1 MTVRAETY
9 KLLEGLC
16 ASEATLGVLG
26 TSDGRVLRHGVE
38 ATIAD
43 LTSHTDGSGRAT
55 LVGGRLFR
63 TLKELPSECVL
74 SQAVPRMS
82 PVHYLDLNLQ
92 DEIEKKREPNSRTLD
107 LCARELGPLVMRWAD
122 LVRLTGRER
131 TPGQLDDAFR
141 ALGEMPTAD
150 HPSERAL
157 WVAALMN
164 PADLARADTDLTEG
178 GTGGDAKAEE
188 AAGDRKGDRASDR
201 AVVADEETP
210 SCLAHEIRPAV
221 LGAES
226 ALERLSLAKT
236 CIVDAC
242 YRLKGGKW
250 PMDSYYW

>member
-1 MTVRAETY
+1 MLSILLPALACLRSAPAFLSRSFPASLTRSALPLMELNMDLLSRRIESISTPPVPIRMCVLSCLLPRQRMTMTVRAETY

-150 HPSERAL
+150 HPSERCEESHL
-157 WVAALMN
+157 CVAALFL
-164 PADLARADTDLTEG
+164 PPFSAARFGHT
-178 GTGGDAKAEE
+178 
-188 AAGDRKGDRASDR
+188 
-201 AVVADEETP
+201 
-210 SCLAHEIRPAV
+210 
-221 LGAES
+221 
-226 ALERLSLAKT
+226 
-236 CIVDAC
+236 
-242 YRLKGGKW
+242 
-250 PMDSYYW
+250 